1 MDTTEPQLSE
11 AADGHSERRAILL
24 DETRRR
30 QVAKDQSRVPVLDEL
45 CLDGIP
51 AGTTAQA
58 AVFDARA
65 NLKDTQSR
73 SRRSR
78 AP

>member
-1 MDTTEPQLSE
+1 M
-11 AADGHSERRAILL
+11 
-24 DETRRR
+24 
-30 QVAKDQSRVPVLDEL
+30 LDEL

-65 NLKDTQSR
+65 SLRDGESE
-73 SRRSR
+73 SESEE
-78 AP
+78 AGSESEEDEEDEDVAS